1 MVLTYRPVVF
11 VTGPS
16 RKARTRPDGAGG
28 SRFSPSA
35 CRTEPWTKSICP
47 YALETT
53 GHRFRDAALLLKALT
68 HASVADSRLVSNE
81 RLEFLGD
88 AVLGMV
94 VCDEL
99 YGRFPDWLE
108 GDLTKVKSVVVS
120 RRECARSPTKSV

>member
-1 MVLTYRPVVF
+1 M
-11 VTGPS
+11 
-16 RKARTRPDGAGG
+16 
-28 SRFSPSA
+28 
-35 CRTEPWTKSICP
+35 
-47 YALETT
+47 
-53 GHRFRDAALLLKALT
+53 
-68 HASVADSRLVSNE
+68 ADSRLVSNE

-120 RRECARSPTKSV
+120 RRECTRSPTKSV